1 MVFSIVHQNIPIHF
15 LSWEGYSVI
24 KDNQKTL
31 NRLHI
36 LMDIIII
43 VISFL
48 IAYYIRFYSFL
59 TNNAIFKVEKE
70 TFYSLAVYAQ
80 SLYFIVP
87 LYLFIYNKAKLYTP
101 KRGKKRWTEF
111 FYISYSNFLGL
122 AFYLFFL
129 YMINEGDISRFFLA
143 MFTFINVILSSLV
156 RMTVAQA
163 LILIRRR
170 GYNLKHVILVG
181 YSRASEAYIDRIF
194 ANPQW
199 GYYIHG
205 ILDNN
210 MEIGTKYK
218 KVPVIG
224 RLDQLEEYLV
234 KMSLDEIAITISIN
248 NYEQL
253 EKLVFICEKSGVHTK
268 FIPDYYSFISTK
280 PYTEDLY
287 GLPVINI
294 RNVPLSN
301 TFNWISKRIVDIIG
315 SFVGLLVCALPMLIV
330 AIIIK
335 LTSKGP
341 LIFSQVRVGK
351 NNKPFKMYKFRSMTL
366 QTEEEEEKAWT
377 TYNDPRVTSIGKFI
391 RKTSIDELPQL
402 FNILRGDMSLVGP
415 RPERP
420 QFVEQFKEVIPR
432 YMIKHQVPPGLTG
445 WAQINGYRGDTSI
458 AKRIE
463 HDLYYIENWTFGF
476 DLKIMFLTIFKGF
489 INVNAY

>member
-1 MVFSIVHQNIPIHF
+1 M
-15 LSWEGYSVI
+15 I

-36 LMDIIII
+36 LMDAVII

-48 IAYYIRFYSFL
+48 IAYYMRFYSFL
-59 TNNAIFKVEKE
+59 NNLSILKKAEAG
-70 TFYSLAVYAQ
+70 TFYPLGVYAQ
-80 SLYFIVP
+80 SLYAIVP
-87 LYLFIYNKAKLYTP
+87 IYLFLYNQAKLYTP
-101 KRGKKRWTEF
+101 KRGKRRWSEF
-111 FYISYSNFLGL
+111 FHVSYSNFLGL
-122 AFYLFFL
+122 AFYLLIL
-129 YMINEGDISRFFLA
+129 YMINEKNISRGFLVI
-143 MFTFINVILSSLV
+143 FTIINVFLCAFARMLIAHIL
-156 RMTVAQA
+156 MG
-163 LILIRRR
+163 IRRR

-181 YSRASEAYIDRIF
+181 YSRSSEAYIDRIL

-210 MEIGTKYK
+210 MAIGTIYK

-224 RLDQLEEYLV
+224 GLDQLEEYLT

-248 NYEQL
+248 EYDRL
-253 EKLVFICEKSGVHTK
+253 EKIVSICEKSGVHTK
-268 FIPDYYSFISTK
+268 FIPDYYSFISSK

-301 TFNWISKRIVDIIG
+301 TLNWVSKRIVDILG
-315 SFVGLLVCALPMLIV
+315 SLFGIIVFSIPMLLV
-330 AIIIK
+330 AILIK
-335 LTSKGP
+335 LTSRGP
-341 LIFSQVRVGK
+341 IIFSQIRVGK
-351 NNKPFKMYKFRSMTL
+351 NNKSFKMYKFRSMTM

-377 TYNDPRVTSIGKFI
+377 TQNDPRVTRIGKFI
-391 RKTSIDELPQL
+391 RRTSIDELPQL
-402 FNILRGDMSLVGP
+402 FNILNGDMSLVGP

-458 AKRIE
+458 TKRIE
-463 HDLYYIENWTFGF
+463 YDLYYIENWTLGF
-476 DLKIMFLTIFKGF
+476 DFKIMFLTIFKGF
-489 INVNAY
+489 INKNAY